1 MKHKL
6 TFALI
11 MGMITTSIISFV
23 LIAINVG
30 FNGKF
35 LVTWLRSWSV
45 SYVLAVS
52 AMLLIAPRVQLLVN
66 YLLAKDFVTAE
77 DDK

>member
-6 TFALI
+6 LFALI

-30 FNGKF
+30 FSEKF
-35 LVTWLRSWSV
+35 LVTWLRSWAV

-52 AMLLIAPRVQLLVN
+52 AMLSIAPQ
-66 YLLAKDFVTAE
+66 TQ
-77 DDK
+77 